1 MSGPLSGVRVV
12 ELLGLGPTP
21 HSCMILADLGA
32 DVVQIRRPGGVTAPD
47 GNADADAGLW
57 RGRRVVEAD
66 LKDAADVR
74 RIHDLIT
81 RADVLVEGFRPGVM
95 ERLGL
100 GPEDLTESAPHL
112 VYARMTGW
120 GQTGPHAHD
129 AGHDIN
135 FLALTG
141 VLDAMGPVGLPP
153 VPPLSLVADFGGG
166 SMLLVIGV
174 LAALHERAR
183 SGHGQVIDVAMTDGV
198 GILAQLQWSWKAAGR
213 WMPREK
219 GNLLDGSAPFY
230 STYRCADGFLAV
242 GALEDVFWQNLLDAM
257 DITDLPDRWDRANW
271 APIKDV
277 LAERFAVR
285 TRAEWQEHFAG
296 IDVCVTPILD
306 FDEAADHEYARERH
320 SYITVGGHT
329 QPAPAPR
336 FSRSEPALPRPA
348 AAFDLTAVLDTWSKR
363 SPDPGPNPITL

>member
-1 MSGPLSGVRVV
+1 MSGPLRGVRVV
-12 ELLGLGPTP
+12 EMLGLGPTP

-32 DVVQIRRPGGVTAPD
+32 DVVQIRRPGGVPAPD
-47 GNADADAGLW
+47 GKADADVGLW

-66 LKDAADVR
+66 LKDDDDIRRVR
-74 RIHDLIT
+74 DLIT

-100 GPEDLTESAPHL
+100 GPGDFAEIAPRL
-112 VYARMTGW
+112 IYARMTGW
-120 GQTGPHAHD
+120 GQTGSHAHD

-166 SMLLVIGV
+166 SMLLVVGV
-174 LAALHERAR
+174 LAALHERTR
-183 SGHGQVIDVAMTDGV
+183 SGRGQVLDVAMTDGV

-213 WMPREK
+213 WMPREQ

-230 STYRCADGFLAV
+230 STYRCADGFMAV
-242 GALEDVFWQNLLDAM
+242 GALEDVFWRNLLAAL

-271 APIKDV
+271 SLIRGV
-277 LAERFAVR
+277 LAQRFAGR

-296 IDVCVTPILD
+296 VDACVTPVLD
-306 FDEAADHEYARERH
+306 FDEATAHEYARERN
-320 SYITVGGHT
+320 SYLTVGGHT

-336 FSRSEPALPRPA
+336 FSRSEPAIPVPA
-348 AAFDLTAVLDTWSKR
+348 VTGDLAAVLDTWSGHAPT
-363 SPDPGPNPITL
+363 SGPSDATA